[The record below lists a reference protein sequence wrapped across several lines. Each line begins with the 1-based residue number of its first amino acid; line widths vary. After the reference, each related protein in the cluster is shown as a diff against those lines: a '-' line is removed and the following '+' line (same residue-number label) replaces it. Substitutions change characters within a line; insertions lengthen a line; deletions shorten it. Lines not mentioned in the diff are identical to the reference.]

1 MQVHSLPTSN
11 PHFSLQPQSYRIRRA
26 RGAELERVSDA
37 VFDAYYARFSAMH
50 GWAGD
55 ERDKMRRDDA
65 RYALDASV
73 FVAYT
78 EDGQILA
85 TVRAIERRE
94 HPLPIEQDFGVDPLV
109 VCQGFGWVP
118 HRIFE
123 IGRFARCAIP
133 GVTEAVAHRAV
144 DEVLASL
151 VAHCGRH
158 LDNVAFASIDVAV
171 LELLRRKGFPFL
183 ALGEPVPYLGS
194 PTVPVVIQ
202 LGVCAQQMA
211 ARNRVA
217 YAQYFGTL
225 DQAA

>member
-1 MQVHSLPTSN
+1 MQVHSLPTFTPQVST
-11 PHFSLQPQSYRIRRA
+11 QPQPYRIRRA

-37 VFDAYYARFSAMH
+37 VFDAYYDRFNAIH

-55 ERDKMRRDDA
+55 ERDRMRRDDM

-85 TVRAIERRE
+85 TVRAIERRGQ
-94 HPLPIEQDFGVDPLV
+94 PLPIEQDFGIDPMA
-109 VCQGFGWVP
+109 VCSGFGWVP

-123 IGRFARCAIP
+123 IGRFARCTIP
-133 GVTEAVAHRAV
+133 GVTESVAHRAV

-151 VAHCGRH
+151 VAHCGQH

-171 LELLRRKGFPFL
+171 LGLLRRKGFPFL
-183 ALGEPVPYLGS
+183 ALGEPVQYLGS

-211 ARNRVA
+211 ERNRA
-217 YAQYFGTL
+217 AFEQYFGTL
-225 DQAA
+225 NQAA